1 MHRGLRAVV
10 GGLVILLLGAS
21 DLHAQAT
28 AQINGTVSD
37 SSGGVL
43 PGATVV
49 AIQTETGFRREAV
62 TDADGSYA
70 LLNLPLGPYRLEVS
84 LSGFRSYAQAGIV
97 LQVNSNPV
105 IAVTLQLGSL
115 QETVSVE
122 AAAPLVETRNPA
134 IGSVVDNEQVEALPL
149 EGRNPIMLVTI
160 AGAAAE
166 TGSPTS
172 RSMTTSRGIA
182 ITGGQPFAVSYLL
195 DGAMHN
201 NVLDGLNLPLPFPD
215 ALQEFSVETSAQNAQ
230 NGRQGSGTVNV
241 VTKSGTNLLHGDV
254 FEFARHHRFNATS
267 PFAAVNPQTG
277 ERRSD
282 GLVRNQ
288 YGGTLGGPIATDRIF
303 FFGAYQDTRATQ
315 TPADIITL
323 IPTAAMLAGD
333 FSQVASAACR
343 PQGNLTLPA
352 ALGFA
357 NNSISPALLSPAAVN
372 ISRRLPTTADPCGRI
387 TYSRQ
392 TKPHEGQGLG
402 RVDWQINQNQSLFAR
417 YMRTTTF
424 WEPAL
429 LNSPDNILV
438 AGATGAGG
446 RDSYSHSVAV
456 GYTQVLSSTAVNNV
470 RFTANRSKVVRTN
483 ADMFEPRDIG
493 INIYT
498 YVPKYTVI
506 SITGAFGLNFGTET
520 GSWYQPNTYGFSDD
534 LTLVR
539 GNHQWG
545 FGGAFGLSDWK
556 VHANIRSAGT
566 FNFNGGQ
573 TGLPLADFLLG
584 RVFEFRQA
592 PPFTVDDRQKYFAAY
607 AQDTWRVS
615 PRVTLNYGV
624 RWEPWFP
631 QQHQKGQIYNFDA
644 ERLRAGTRSQVY
656 PQAPPGLYY
665 PGDPDFPSKAGMY
678 PEWSNVQP
686 RVGLAWD
693 PFGDGRTSVRA
704 GYGMN
709 SNFISGEFY
718 FDAANAPPFGLEQ
731 RLVNPGPYS
740 LDDPWSVAGRPN
752 PFPFT
757 PGSLSEFP
765 GYALLISVPYDLDT
779 TRVHSWNL
787 GVQRQIGDNL
797 GVSASYLGNYLMNVW
812 GDVTGNPGVLPAG
825 LASPTGPCTLRNPGS
840 PTGSTTYPNCSAAP
854 LDVRRELT
862 QTTPAI
868 GRYIGY
874 LDWVT
879 DQGWQRYHGLLLSVQ
894 RRSVSGVSASAN
906 YTWSSCRGLI
916 NQGGTPL
923 NVGTGYQLP
932 VSLINPPSNVTEL
945 LEADEGPC
953 SSSPSHIFNMTASVE
968 TPQFANTAARVV
980 ASGWRLSGIFRAYS
994 GVALTVV
1001 SGQDRALSGMQY
1013 QRANVAGADLYG
1025 RKTPDN
1031 WFNATGFAQPA
1042 LGTHG
1047 NSERN
1052 AYEGMG
1058 TRVVDLA
1065 VVRSFRFAST
1075 HRLEARIE
1083 AFNAFNWFRPGEVNA
1098 NPTTNQSPVTN
1109 LSSPLFGRYLLAG
1122 DPRIMQFALKYSF

>member
-1 MHRGLRAVV
+1 MVRVLRALPCVV
-10 GGLVILLLGAS
+10 LVLLLS
-21 DLHAQAT
+21 PTDSWAQAT
-28 AQINGTVSD
+28 AQINGTVVD

-43 PGATVV
+43 PGVTVSAV
-49 AIQTETGFRREAV
+49 QTDTGFRREAV
-62 TDADGSYA
+62 TDETGAYA
-70 LLNLPLGPYRLEVS
+70 LLNLPLGPYRLEAM
-84 LSGFRSYAQAGIV
+84 LSGFRAFAQTGIV

-105 IAVTLQLGSL
+105 IPITLQLGSV

-134 IGSVVDNEQVEALPL
+134 IGAVIDNEQVEALPL
-149 EGRNPIMLVTI
+149 EGRNPVMLVVM
-160 AGAAAE
+160 AGAAADS
-166 TGSPTS
+166 GAPTS
-172 RSMTTSRGIA
+172 RSMTSSRGIA

-215 ALQEFSVETSAQNAQ
+215 ALQEFSVETSSQNAQ

-241 VTKSGTNLLHGDV
+241 VTKSGTNLFHGDV
-254 FEFARHHRFNATS
+254 FEFARHHKFNSTS
-267 PFAAVNPQTG
+267 PFAAVDPTTG
-277 ERRSD
+277 KRRSD

-343 PQGNLTLPA
+343 AQGNLALPA
-352 ALGFA
+352 ALGFV
-357 NNSISPALLSPAAVN
+357 NNQISPALLSPAAVN
-372 ISRRLPTTADPCGRI
+372 ISRRLPTTTDPCGRI

-392 TKPHEGQGLG
+392 TKPHEGQGIG
-402 RVDWQINQNQSLFAR
+402 RVDWQISQSQTFFAR
-417 YMRTTTF
+417 YMRTTTS

-438 AGATGAGG
+438 AGTTGAGG
-446 RDSYSHSVAV
+446 RDSYSHSVAA
-456 GYTQVLSSTAVNNV
+456 GYTQVLSSTTVNSV
-470 RFTANRSKVVRTN
+470 RFTANRSRVKRTN
-483 ADMFEPRDIG
+483 AEMFEPRDVG

-506 SITGAFGLNFGTET
+506 SITGAFGINFGTET
-520 GSWYQPNTYGFSDD
+520 GAFYQPSTYGFSDD

-545 FGGAFGLSDWK
+545 VGASLGLNDWN
-556 VHANIRSAGT
+556 VNTNIRSQGT

-592 PPFTVDDRQKYFAAY
+592 PPFTVDVKQKYFGAY

-615 PRVTLNYGV
+615 PRITLNYGV

-631 QQHQKGQIYNFDA
+631 QQHQQGQIYNFDI

-656 PQAPPGLYY
+656 PQAPPGLHYA
-665 PGDPDFPSKAGMY
+665 GDPGFPGNAGMY
-678 PEWSNVQP
+678 SEWANVQP
-686 RVGLAWD
+686 RVGFAWD

-718 FDAANAPPFGLEQ
+718 FDSANAPPFGLEA
-731 RLVNPGPYS
+731 RLVNPGPLS
-740 LDDPWSVAGRPN
+740 LDDPWRAAGRAN
-752 PFPFT
+752 PFPYT

-765 GYALLISVPYDLDT
+765 PYSLLISVPYDLDT
-779 TRVHSWNL
+779 TRIHSWNL
-787 GVQRQIGDNL
+787 GVQRELAANL
-797 GVSASYLGNYLMNVW
+797 GVSANYIGNYLMNVW
-812 GDVTGNPGVLPAG
+812 GDVTGNAGVLPAG
-825 LASPTGPCTLRNPGS
+825 LDSPTSPCTLRNPDS
-840 PTGSTTYPNCSAAP
+840 PTGTTTYPNCSAAP

-862 QTTPAI
+862 QANPAI
-868 GRYIGY
+868 GRYLGY

-879 DQGWQRYHGLLLSVQ
+879 DDGWQRYHGLLLSVQ

-906 YTWSSCRGLI
+906 YTWSTCRGLI

-923 NVGTGYQLP
+923 NVGTGYMLP
-932 VSLINPPSNVTEL
+932 ISLVNPPSNVQEL
-945 LEADEGPC
+945 LDADEGRC
-953 SSSPSHIFNMTASVE
+953 SNSPTHIFNMTASVE
-968 TPQFANTAARVV
+968 TPRFANTAARVIG
-980 ASGWRLSGIFRAYS
+980 SGWRLSGIFRAFS
-994 GVALTVV
+994 GVALTIA
-1001 SGQDRALSGMQY
+1001 SGADRALTGMQY
-1013 QRANVAGADLYG
+1013 QRASVAGDDAYG
-1025 RKTPDN
+1025 AKTPDN
-1031 WFNATGFAQPA
+1031 WFNAAAFAQPA

-1047 NSERN
+1047 NSGRN

-1065 VVRSFRFAST
+1065 VVRSFRFAT
-1075 HRLEARIE
+1075 TQRLEARIE
-1083 AFNAFNWFRPGEVNA
+1083 AFNAFNWFRPGEVNV

>member
-1 MHRGLRAVV
+1 MHRLVRAFI
-10 GGLVILLLGAS
+10 GGFVILLLGSA
-21 DLHAQAT
+21 DLRAQAT
-28 AQINGTVSD
+28 AQMSGTVTD
-37 SSGGVL
+37 SSAAVL

-49 AIQTETGFRREAV
+49 AIQSETGFRREVV
-62 TDADGSYA
+62 TDADGSYV

-84 LSGFRSYAQAGIV
+84 LSGFRTYAQAGIV

-105 IAVTLQLGSL
+105 IPVTLQLGSL
-115 QETVSVE
+115 AETVSVE
-122 AAAPLVETRNPA
+122 AAAPLIETRNPS
-134 IGSVVDNEQVEALPL
+134 IGTVVDNEQVEALPL
-149 EGRNPIMLVTI
+149 EGRNPVMLVTI
-160 AGAAAE
+160 AGAAAD
-166 TGSPTS
+166 TGAPTS

-230 NGRQGSGTVNV
+230 NGRQGSGTVSV
-241 VTKSGTNLLHGDV
+241 VTKSGTNLLHGDL

-267 PFAAVNPQTG
+267 PFAAIDPATG

-288 YGGTLGGPIATDRIF
+288 YGGTVGGPVATDRLF

-333 FSQVASAACR
+333 FSQVASAGCR
-343 PQGNLTLPA
+343 AQGNLTLPA
-352 ALGFA
+352 ALGFV
-357 NNSISPALLSPAAVN
+357 NNRIDPAALSPAAVN
-372 ISRRLPTTADPCGRI
+372 ISRRLPTTTDPCGRI

-392 TKPHEGQGLG
+392 TKPHEGQGIG
-402 RVDWQINQNQSLFAR
+402 RVDWQIGPNQSFFAR
-417 YMRTTTF
+417 FMRTTTA
-424 WEPAL
+424 WDPAL

-438 AGATGAGG
+438 AGTAGAGG
-446 RDSYSHSVAV
+446 RDSYSNSVAA
-456 GYTQVLSSTAVNNV
+456 GYTQVLSNTTVNNV
-470 RFTANRSKVVRTN
+470 RFTSNQSRVQRTN
-483 ADMFEPRDIG
+483 ADMFEPRDVG

-498 YVPKYTVI
+498 YVPQYTVI
-506 SITGAFGLNFGTET
+506 SITGAFGINFGTET
-520 GSWYQPNTYGFSDD
+520 GAWYKPSTYGFSDD

-545 FGGAFGLSDWK
+545 LGASVGLNDWD
-556 VHANIRSAGT
+556 VFTNIRSQGT
-566 FNFNGGQ
+566 FNFNGNQ

-592 PPFTVDDRQKYFAAY
+592 PPFTVDVKQKYFGAY
-607 AQDTWRVS
+607 AQDTWRIR

-631 QQHQKGQIYNFDA
+631 QQHQQGQIYNFDG

-656 PQAPPGLYY
+656 PQAPPGLHYA
-665 PGDPDFPSKAGMY
+665 GDPGFPGNAGMF
-678 PEWSNVQP
+678 PEWANVQP
-686 RVGLAWD
+686 RVGVAWD

-709 SNFISGEFY
+709 SNFITGEFY
-718 FDAANAPPFGLEQ
+718 FDSANAPPFGLEQ
-731 RLVNPGPYS
+731 RLVNPGAYS
-740 LDDPWSVAGRPN
+740 LDDPWGVAGRAN
-752 PFPFT
+752 PFPYT

-765 GYALLISVPYDLDT
+765 PYSLLISVPYDLDT
-779 TRVHSWNL
+779 TRIHSWNV
-787 GVQRQIGDNL
+787 GIQRQIGENV
-797 GVSASYLGNYLMNVW
+797 GVSAGYLGNYLMNVW
-812 GDVTGNPGVLPAG
+812 GDVTGNPGTLPAG
-825 LASPTGPCTLRNPGS
+825 LASPTSPCTLRNPDS
-840 PTGSTTYPNCSAAP
+840 PTGTTTYPNCSAAP

-862 QTTPAI
+862 QANPAV
-868 GRYIGY
+868 GRYLGY

-879 DQGWQRYHGLLLSVQ
+879 DEGWQRYHGLLLSFQ
-894 RRSVSGVSASAN
+894 RRSVRGVSANAN
-906 YTWSSCRGLI
+906 YTWSTCRGLI

-923 NVGTGYQLP
+923 NVGTGYMLP
-932 VSLINPPSNVTEL
+932 ISLVDPPANIKEV

-953 SSSPSHIFNMTASVE
+953 SNSPTHIFNMTASVE
-968 TPQFANTAARVV
+968 TPQFGNTPARVL
-980 ASGWRLSGIFRAYS
+980 ASGWRLSGIFRAFS
-994 GVALTVV
+994 GSALTIAT
-1001 SGQDRALSGMQY
+1001 GADRALTGMQY
-1013 QRANVAGADLYG
+1013 QRASVAAGDPYG
-1025 RKTPDN
+1025 TKAPDN
-1031 WFNATGFAQPA
+1031 WFNAAAFAQPA

-1047 NSERN
+1047 DSGRN

-1065 VVRSFRFAST
+1065 LVRSFRFAST

-1083 AFNAFNWFRPGEVNA
+1083 AFNAFNWFRPGEVNV
-1098 NPTTNQSPVTN
+1098 NPTANQGPVTN
-1109 LSSPLFGRYLLAG
+1109 LSSPLFGRYLVAG

>member
-1 MHRGLRAVV
+1 MHRLLRAFI
-10 GGLVILLLGAS
+10 GGFAILLLGAS
-21 DLHAQAT
+21 DLRAQAT
-28 AQINGTVSD
+28 AQISGTVTD
-37 SSGGVL
+37 SSDAVL

-49 AIQTETGFRREAV
+49 AIQTDTGFRREVV
-62 TDADGSYA
+62 TDADGSYV
-70 LLNLPLGPYRLEVS
+70 LLNMPLGPYRLEVS
-84 LSGFRSYAQAGIV
+84 LSGFRTYAQAGIV

-105 IAVTLQLGSL
+105 IPVTLQLGSL

-134 IGSVVDNEQVEALPL
+134 IGTVVDNEQVEALPL
-149 EGRNPIMLVTI
+149 EGRNPVMLVTI
-160 AGAAAE
+160 AGAAADI
-166 TGSPTS
+166 GAPTS

-241 VTKSGTNLLHGDV
+241 VTKSGTNLLHGDL

-267 PFAAVNPQTG
+267 PFAAIDAATG
-277 ERRSD
+277 KRRND

-288 YGGTLGGPIATDRIF
+288 YGGTLGGPVATDRIF

-323 IPTAAMLAGD
+323 IPTPAMLAGD
-333 FSQVASAACR
+333 FSQVSSAACR
-343 PQGNLTLPA
+343 AQGNLTLPA
-352 ALGFA
+352 ALGFV
-357 NNSISPALLSPAAVN
+357 NNRIDPAVLSPAAVN
-372 ISRRLPTTADPCGRI
+372 ISRLLPTTADPCGRI

-392 TKPHEGQGLG
+392 TKPHEGQGIG
-402 RVDWQINQNQSLFAR
+402 RVDWQIGQNQSLFAR
-417 YMRTTTF
+417 FMRTTTS
-424 WEPAL
+424 WDPAL
-429 LNSPDNILV
+429 LNNPENILV
-438 AGATGAGG
+438 AGTAGAGG
-446 RDSYSHSVAV
+446 RDSYSNSLAA
-456 GYTQVLSSTAVNNV
+456 GYTHVLSNTTVNSV
-470 RFTANRSKVVRTN
+470 RFTANRSRVKRTN
-483 ADMFEPRDIG
+483 ADMFEPRDVG

-498 YVPKYTVI
+498 YVPKYTVL
-506 SITGAFGLNFGTET
+506 SITGAFGINFGTET
-520 GSWYQPNTYGFSDD
+520 GAWYQPGTYAFSDD

-539 GNHQWG
+539 GNHQWA
-545 FGGAFGLSDWK
+545 FGGALGLNDWD
-556 VHANIRSAGT
+556 VFTNIRSQGT
-566 FNFNGGQ
+566 FNFNGNQ

-592 PPFTVDDRQKYFAAY
+592 PPFTVDVKQKYFGAY
-607 AQDTWRVS
+607 AQDTWRIQ
-615 PRVTLNYGV
+615 PRVTLNYGL

-631 QQHQKGQIYNFDA
+631 QQHQQGQIYNFDA

-656 PQAPPGLYY
+656 PQAPPGLHYA
-665 PGDPDFPSKAGMY
+665 GDPGFPGNAGMFS
-678 PEWSNVQP
+678 EWANIQP
-686 RVGLAWD
+686 RVGVAWD

-709 SNFISGEFY
+709 SNFITGEFY
-718 FDAANAPPFGLEQ
+718 FDSANAPPFGLEQ

-740 LDDPWSVAGRPN
+740 LDDPWRAAGRAN
-752 PFPFT
+752 PFPYT
-757 PGSLSEFP
+757 PGSLTEFP
-765 GYALLISVPYDLDT
+765 PYALLISVPYDLDT
-779 TRVHSWNL
+779 TRIHSWNV
-787 GVQRQIGDNL
+787 GIQRQIGQDV
-797 GVSASYLGNYLMNVW
+797 GVSAGYLGNYLMNVW
-812 GDVTGNPGVLPAG
+812 GDVTGNPGTLPAG
-825 LASPTGPCTLRNPGS
+825 LASPTSPCTLVNPDS
-840 PTGSTTYPNCSAAP
+840 PTGTTTYPNCSAAP

-862 QTTPAI
+862 QANPAV
-868 GRYIGY
+868 GRYLGY

-879 DQGWQRYHGLLLSVQ
+879 DDGWQRYHGMLLSFQ
-894 RRSVSGVSASAN
+894 RRSARGVSANAN
-906 YTWSSCRGLI
+906 YTWSTCRGLI

-923 NVGTGYQLP
+923 NVGTGYMLP
-932 VSLINPPSNVTEL
+932 ISLVNPPANVEEL
-945 LEADEGPC
+945 LAADEGPC
-953 SSSPSHIFNMTASVE
+953 SNSPTHIFNMTASVE
-968 TPQFANTAARVV
+968 TPQFSSTAARVI

-994 GVALTVV
+994 GVALTIA
-1001 SGQDRALSGMQY
+1001 SGADRALTGMQY
-1013 QRANVAGADLYG
+1013 QRASVTGDDAYG
-1025 RKTPDN
+1025 SKTPGD
-1031 WFNATGFAQPA
+1031 WFNAAAFSQPA

-1083 AFNAFNWFRPGEVNA
+1083 AFNAFNWFRPGEVNV
-1098 NPTTNQSPVTN
+1098 NPTANQAPVTN
-1109 LSSPLFGRYLLAG
+1109 LSSPLFGRYLVAG